1 MLNMVELH
9 SLPALDKLKII
20 EALWADLANDE
31 SSIPNL
37 TWHEGE
43 LLKTEEGY
51 LNGSIETI
59 DWQQA
64 KKELRSQFE

>member
-31 SSIPNL
+31 YSIPNL
-37 TWHEGE
+37 TWYEE
-43 LLKTEEGY
+43 DLLKTEEMY
-51 LNGSIETI
+51 INGSIEAV

-64 KKELRSQFE
+64 KKELCSQF

>member
-31 SSIPNL
+31 NSIPNL

-43 LLKTEEGY
+43 LQKTEEMY
-51 LNGSIETI
+51 ISGSIEAV

>member
-37 TWHEGE
+37 TWHEEE
-43 LLKTEEGY
+43 LLKTEERY
-51 LNGSIETI
+51 INGSIETV

>member
-9 SLPALDKLKII
+9 SLPALDKLKLI
-20 EALWADLANDE
+20 EALWGDLANDE
-31 SSIPNL
+31 NSIPNL
-37 TWHEGE
+37 TWHQEE
-43 LLKTEEGY
+43 LLKTEEMY
-51 LNGSIETI
+51 TNGSIEAV

>member
-1 MLNMVELH
+1 MLNMAELH
-9 SLPALDKLKII
+9 SLPALEKLKII

-31 SSIPNL
+31 NSIPNL
-37 TWHEGE
+37 SWHEGA
-43 LLKTEEGY
+43 LLKTEESY
-51 LNGSIETI
+51 MNGNIETI

>member
-9 SLPALDKLKII
+9 GLPALEKLKII

-31 SSIPNL
+31 NNIPNPP
-37 TWHEGE
+37 WHERE
-43 LLKTEEGY
+43 LLKTEERY
-51 LNGSIETI
+51 MNGSIEMV

>member
-43 LLKTEEGY
+43 LFNTEEMY
-51 LNGSIETI
+51 INGRIETV

-64 KKELRSQFE
+64 KKELRSQF